1 MRKES
6 QQAALLFRWGRS
18 VRAHRMR
25 AGLTQ
30 DQAATAL
37 GVPLKAWQRLETGRH
52 NPTLET
58 IGRVADA
65 LQVPVTEFF
74 GAPLVPEV
82 GLPSWLGLPAGWRWD
97 ASGVPVFLLAEDAP
111 GEGVAPDAARSP
123 GSPSAG
129 EPSVMADPRRPLG
142 YARPIGRRTR
152 QDDGLLLVQS
162 RVSAPILRIEPG
174 TWLLMRT
181 GIASPGLGSLVLM
194 STATPP
200 SGPPWVL
207 RRIGALDAPLEG
219 GLRVRLDGMQ
229 RGGPSTWRAGE
240 NASEAGL
247 EAELVLV
254 LGPSMSI

>member
-1 MRKES
+1 MRKDS
-6 QQAALLFRWGRS
+6 PQAPLLFRWGRS

-65 LQVPVTEFF
+65 LQVPVTDFF
-74 GAPLVPEV
+74 GAPLIPEV

-97 ASGVPVFLLAEDAP
+97 ASGVPVFVLSDDAP
-111 GEGVAPDAARSP
+111 PDAPREPPEP
-123 GSPSAG
+123 GL
-129 EPSVMADPRRPLG
+129 VADPRRPLG

-152 QDDGLLLVQS
+152 QDDGLILVQS

-174 TWLLMRT
+174 TWLLMRAGLQPPT
-181 GIASPGLGSLVLM
+181 LGSLVLM
-194 STATPP
+194 STASPP

-207 RRIGALDAPLEG
+207 RRIGALDAPIEG
-219 GLRVRLDGMQ
+219 GLRVRLDAMQ
-229 RGGPSTWRAGE
+229 RGGPSTWRSGEDASAAGI
-240 NASEAGL
+240 
-247 EAELVLV
+247 EAELALV
-254 LGPSMSI
+254 LGPSMTV